1 MRHRAGQYRADVGWR
16 GSRRG
21 CKTMNL
27 DRILPV
33 FAPLLRRALRTT
45 QQRRENHFATVPA
58 APGRVVFL
66 GDSITEMTDWGDWF
80 PELRTMNRGIGGQA
94 ICNLLP
100 RLHTALIQPKAV
112 SLMIGTND
120 LHGLGQSTKPEDI
133 ADQMHALVQQI
144 RSMAPNA
151 PLFVSSVTPRS
162 AHFRDRIAVLNQQYR
177 KIAEDSG
184 STYIDLWPVLAT
196 PAGVIRPELTTDG
209 LHLSVAGYKAW
220 TGILR
225 PYLAQF
231 T

>member
-1 MRHRAGQYRADVGWR
+1 MGRRAGQYRADGGWS

-33 FAPLLRRALRTT
+33 VAPLLRRALRTT

-58 APGRVVFL
+58 APGRVIFL

-80 PELRTMNRGIGGQA
+80 PELCTMNRGIGGQA
-94 ICNLLP
+94 IRDLIP
-100 RLHTALIQPKAV
+100 RLHTALIEPKAI

-120 LHGLGQSTKPEDI
+120 LHGLGGSKKVEDI
-133 ADQMHALVQQI
+133 ADQMRTLVHKIQ
-144 RSMAPNA
+144 SMAPNA
-151 PLFVSSVTPRS
+151 PLFVSSVAPRS

-177 KIAEDSG
+177 KIAENSG
-184 STYIDLWPVLAT
+184 STYIDLWPVYTT
-196 PAGVIRPELTTDG
+196 PAGVMRSELTTEG

-220 TGILR
+220 TDILR

-231 T
+231 A